1 MPGDPYA
8 IDARFYDAIHD
19 GHREDVGLWLS
30 FAGRTD
36 RPVLEVGTGTGRIAV
51 ELARAGHTVVAIDA
65 SAAMLER
72 ARRRNDEFGLDVE
85 FVEGR
90 LTDLALEREK
100 YGLAI
105 LPADVFLYCADGEE
119 QLAWLRALAD
129 ALHFNGLLALDVP
142 GPALWLDP
150 TTNGQPLLTFSGANR
165 RWRALRRMA
174 GPRG

>member
-51 ELARAGHTVVAIDA
+51 ELARAGHTVVAIDP
-65 SAAMLER
+65 SDAMLER

-129 ALHFNGLLALDVP
+129 ALALQRTARARRP
-142 GPALWLDP
+142 GAGAVARPDDERPAAADIQRP
-150 TTNGQPLLTFSGANR
+150 NR